1 MELDV
6 LRVDSVNLSLSE
18 RPSHQLVT
26 EGARTFLSSTV
37 DPLAMYG
44 SATCAWTTFSFD
56 LRSVICLV
64 NRQWGLLQS
73 RFDVVTVPFYKRLL
87 FGSITQCTASYT
99 EMNTWIPIRSEWGI
113 CVHYASVST
122 AEACALYSVVSLLLF
137 PPQKVVIESASIS
150 TGEVLLVSMRK

>member
-1 MELDV
+1 MALHFV
-6 LRVDSVNLSLSE
+6 LE
-18 RPSHQLVT
+18 
-26 EGARTFLSSTV
+26 
-37 DPLAMYG
+37 PL
-44 SATCAWTTFSFD
+44 FSFD

-113 CVHYASVST
+113 CVAPSSHLPYITNGACVST
-122 AEACALYSVVSLLLF
+122 GRGVCAAFCRFSPSLSTSEGSDRVCQYLNWRGFTRFNEKIVAGSSSCGLCQSLALRDDRF
-137 PPQKVVIESASIS
+137 CRKVAKS
-150 TGEVLLVSMRK
+150 LH